1 MCFIGDQIIV
11 FFALIDVWEVMV
23 NAMALAIKATIPA
36 HLVVSL
42 LVIVIYIDGI
52 VGLSASM
59 SIQEKIPGKNLE
71 ERLASL
77 AVVAPSEQT
86 LHLCPVVG

>member
-1 MCFIGDQIIV
+1 VCFIGDQIIV

-42 LVIVIYIDGI
+42 LVIYIDGI

-71 ERLASL
+71 ERLVSH

>member
-42 LVIVIYIDGI
+42 LVIYIDGI

-71 ERLASL
+71 ERLVSH